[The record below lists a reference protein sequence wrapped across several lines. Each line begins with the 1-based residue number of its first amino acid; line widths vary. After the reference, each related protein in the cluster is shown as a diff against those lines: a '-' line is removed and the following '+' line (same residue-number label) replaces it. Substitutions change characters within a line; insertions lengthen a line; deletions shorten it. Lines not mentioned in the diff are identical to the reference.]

1 MSKLRLLA
9 EQIPDFARL
18 EKKWNGEHVS
28 RYVTA
33 LCYSDNAADT
43 IARLESEDLRG
54 LACAYHER
62 VEMDEMEKLF
72 DKHAA
77 QEASFRK
84 LMDSGRLNENHLWF
98 DIKEDKLSRIPYL
111 MAHEVALEKEVEFIH
126 EIAKREGHNSSLAAV
141 VLTHPQLEE
150 KGFSVSQDSKPSPE
164 ELKVALDFWQNHKKA
179 FAD

>member
-1 MSKLRLLA
+1 
-9 EQIPDFARL
+9 
-18 EKKWNGEHVS
+18 
-28 RYVTA
+28 
-33 LCYSDNAADT
+33 
-43 IARLESEDLRG
+43 
-54 LACAYHER
+54 
-62 VEMDEMEKLF
+62 
-72 DKHAA
+72 
-77 QEASFRK
+77 
-84 LMDSGRLNENHLWF
+84 MDSGRLNENHLWF